1 MSTTTL
7 AKTSTPSRGLKAALW
22 AAQAVLSLAYIAIGV
37 IKLTTPI
44 VKLAATMPWTGQ
56 LPEAFVR
63 TIGIID
69 IAGGVGILLPALTR
83 IQPRLTVAAALGC
96 TVLQVLAIAF
106 HTSRGETMVLPL
118 NFVLI
123 TLSAFVLWGRVRKAP
138 FLPR

>member
-22 AAQAVLSLAYIAIGV
+22 AAQAVLSLAYIVIGV

-44 VKLAATMPWTGQ
+44 AKLAAAMPWTGQ